1 MKTLKRYIPE
11 GTRDLLFEECSSKYE
26 IVNSL
31 RSLYIGS
38 GFLEISSPTLEFF
51 DVFYDET
58 ISLEQE
64 RMYKLFDNR
73 GRILVL
79 RPDMTTPAARIAA
92 TKLKEAV
99 YPLRVCYSG
108 NIFRMNDFYD
118 GKNSE
123 ITQSGIEI
131 IGTENV
137 KADSEVIITAIKG
150 LLAIGLKNFQVELG
164 QAEFFKGLIEELEL
178 DNEQL
183 DRLRVFIE
191 RKNFSALREFVE
203 ENEQVFGNCAQAVKS
218 LPELFGG
225 EEILDKARKLTSNAR
240 ALKAIENIAEIYKNI
255 KSVGLLK
262 YVSID
267 LGMIQHMDYYTGII
281 FRGYSSELGSNILSG
296 GRYDNLVSNFG
307 ASMPATGFAIN
318 VDNAML
324 ALKRQGYKK
333 DKVRKYFVH
342 YNSNF
347 TNKAYELIEAIRA
360 RGDIAELTLFN
371 SEDKSLQYAKD
382 KNFEVMLYIKE
393 DGTVVEENLRSGK
406 ED

>member
-11 GTRDLLFEECSSKYE
+11 GARDLLFEECSSKYE
-26 IVNSL
+26 ILNKL
-31 RSLYIGS
+31 RNLYIGS

-58 ISLEQE
+58 IALEQE

-108 NIFRMNDFYD
+108 NIFRMNDFYE

-137 KADSEVIITAIKG
+137 RADSEVIITAIKG

-164 QAEFFKGLIEELEL
+164 QAEFFKGLIENLDL

-183 DRLRVFIE
+183 DNLRTFIE

-203 ENEQVFGNCAQAVKS
+203 KNEKSFKESAQALKS

-225 EEILDKARKLTSNAR
+225 EEIFDKARNLTGNKR
-240 ALKAIENIAEIYKNI
+240 ALQAIENIELIYKNI
-255 KSVGLLK
+255 ESVGLLK
-262 YVSID
+262 HVSID

-281 FRGYSSELGSNILSG
+281 FRGYSSEIGSNILSG

-307 ASMPATGFAIN
+307 SGMPATGFAIN
-318 VDNAML
+318 VDNAMT

-333 DKVRKYFVH
+333 DEERKVLIH
-342 YNSNF
+342 YSSNF
-347 TNKAYELIEAIRA
+347 TKKAYELVDNIRA
-360 RGDIAELTLFN
+360 KGVVAELTLFDR
-371 SEDKSLQYAKD
+371 EDKSLEYAKT
-382 KNFEVMLYIKE
+382 KGFEKVIFIKE
-393 DGTVVEENLRSGK
+393 NGTVIEEDLK
-406 ED
+406 TE